1 MFRERIDRLRVLMVE
16 RGIDLYVVPTG
27 DYHLSEYVGDYFKT
41 RKFLSGFTG
50 SAGTL
55 IVTKEEAGL
64 FTDGRYFIQAEK
76 ELEGSGI
83 ILFRTGTAGVPTV
96 EEYCAV
102 YMQKHNVIGF
112 DGRTVTKQFVDA
124 IERKMNGKKLTCAYE
139 EDLAGSI
146 WSDRPEL
153 SAKPV
158 SILDERYAGEP
169 VSEKLERIR
178 KIMKEKGAESHLLT
192 SLDDIAWVFNIRGN
206 DVENNP
212 VALAYALIT
221 DKNACLYLQK
231 KTVSKE
237 VEVSL
242 GEAGVVIQEY
252 DLIYDAL
259 QKQLSSCKSIMLDVS
274 KVNYALY
281 SLIPEHCQK
290 LEERNPSVMMKAI
303 KNMTEI
309 QNAKV
314 IHIKDG
320 VAVTKFMYWLKTN
333 IGKTPM
339 DEYSVGKKMDAMRLE
354 IPECKDLSF
363 DTICA
368 YGANAAMMHY
378 SAKEND
384 CAELKT
390 ENFLL
395 VDCGGQYL
403 EGTTDVTRTFVLGEL
418 TAEQKKHFTAVVSG
432 MLRLQNARFL
442 YGCNGFNLDILSRG
456 AVWEMGIDYQCGTG
470 HGVGSYLNVH
480 EGPNGF
486 RWKSNPGMKYDWNFE
501 EGMITTDEPGVYIEG
516 SHGIRIENE
525 LLCVKDVKN
534 EWGQFMKFEVLTYVP
549 IDLDG
554 IDVTYMQEKDLKMLN
569 AYHAEVYKKLLPYM
583 NEEEK
588 LWLKNATRPLEK

>member
-1 MFRERIDRLRVLMVE
+1 MFRERIDRLRERMTE
-16 RGIDLYVVPTG
+16 RGIDLYVVPTD
-27 DYHLSEYVGDYFKT
+27 DYHLSEYVGDFFKT

-55 IVTKEEAGL
+55 VVTKEEAGL

-76 ELEGSGI
+76 ELAGSGI

-112 DGRTVTKQFVDA
+112 DGKTVTKQFVDT

-158 SILDERYAGEP
+158 VILDECYAGES
-169 VSEKLERIR
+169 VSDKLQRVREV
-178 KIMKEKGAESHLLT
+178 MKKKGAEAHLLT
-192 SLDDIAWVFNIRGN
+192 SLDDIAWLFNIRGN

-212 VALAYALIT
+212 VALAYAVIT
-221 DKNACLYLQK
+221 DKDACLYLQK
-231 KTVSKE
+231 KAVSQE
-237 VEVSL
+237 VEASL
-242 GEAGVVIQEY
+242 ANAGVVIREY
-252 DLIYDAL
+252 ATIYDTL
-259 QKQLSSCKSIMLDVS
+259 PKQLSNCQSVLLDVD

-281 SLIPEHCQK
+281 CLIPECCRK
-290 LEERNPSVMMKAI
+290 LNGRNPSVMMKAV
-303 KNMTEI
+303 KNKTEI
-309 QNAKV
+309 QNTKE

-320 VAVTKFMYWLKTN
+320 VAVTKFMRWLKTN
-333 IGKTPM
+333 IGKVPM
-339 DEYSVGKKMDAMRLE
+339 DEYNVGKKMDALRLE

-384 CAELKT
+384 CAELKA
-390 ENFLL
+390 ENLLL

-403 EGTTDVTRTFVLGEL
+403 EGTTDITRTFVLGEL
-418 TAEQKKHFTAVVSG
+418 TAEQKKHFTAVVCG
-432 MLRLQNARFL
+432 MLRLQNAKFL
-442 YGCNGFNLDILSRG
+442 YGCNGYNLDILSRG
-456 AVWEMGIDYQCGTG
+456 AVWEVGIDYQCGTG

-486 RWKSNPGMKYDWNFE
+486 RWKRNLGTKHDWIFE

-525 LLCVKDVKN
+525 LLCVKDVQN
-534 EWGQFMKFEVLTYVP
+534 EWGQFMRFEVLTYAP

-554 IDVTYMQEKDLKMLN
+554 IDVSYMQERDLELLN
-569 AYHAEVYKKLLPYM
+569 AYHAEVYEKLLPYL
-583 NEEEK
+583 NEEEQ
-588 LWLKNATRPLEK
+588 LWLKNATRLLGK

>member
-1 MFRERIDRLRVLMVE
+1 MIRERIERLRALMAE
-16 RGIDLYVVPTG
+16 RKIDLYVVPTD

-83 ILFRTGTAGVPTV
+83 ILFRTGMAGVPTV

-102 YMQKHNVIGF
+102 YMQKHNIIGF
-112 DGRTVTKQFVDA
+112 DGKTVTKQFINA
-124 IERKMNGKKLTCAYE
+124 IEGKMNGKKLTCAYE
-139 EDLAGSI
+139 EDLVGII
-146 WSDRPEL
+146 WENRPAL
-153 SAKPV
+153 SAEPV
-158 SILDERYAGEP
+158 SILSEKYAGES
-169 VSEKLERIR
+169 VSSKLERVR
-178 KIMKEKGAESHLLT
+178 KVMKDKNAEAHLLT
-192 SLDDIAWVFNIRGN
+192 SLDDIAWIFNIRGN

-212 VALAYALIT
+212 VALAYAVVSQ
-221 DKNACLYLQK
+221 KNASLYMQK
-231 KTVSKE
+231 KAVSHE
-237 VEVSL
+237 VEKTLAES
-242 GEAGVVIQEY
+242 GVVIREY
-252 DLIYDAL
+252 ASIYDSL
-259 QKQLSSCKSIMLDVS
+259 HDILREYQSVLLDEN

-281 SLIPEHCQK
+281 CLIPEICRK
-290 LEERNPSVMMKAI
+290 LDEPNPSVMMKAV
-303 KNMTEI
+303 KNQTEI
-309 QNAKV
+309 QNTRE

-320 VAVTKFMYWLKTN
+320 AAVTKFMYWLKTN
-333 IGKTPM
+333 IGKIPM
-339 DEYSVGKKMDAMRLE
+339 NEYTAGKKMDSLRQE
-354 IPECKDLSF
+354 IPEYKDLSF

-368 YGANAAMMHY
+368 YGPNAAMMHY
-378 SAKEND
+378 SAKEKN
-384 CAELKT
+384 CAELEQK
-390 ENFLL
+390 NFLL

-403 EGTTDVTRTFVLGEL
+403 EGTTDITRTFVLGEL
-418 TAEQKKHFTAVVSG
+418 TEEQKKHFTAVVCG

-456 AVWEMGIDYQCGTG
+456 VVWEMGIDYQCGTG

-486 RWKSNPGMKYDWNFE
+486 RWKRNPAINHDWIFE

-525 LLCVKDVKN
+525 LLCVKDIQN
-534 EWGQFMKFEVLTYVP
+534 EWGQFMRFETLTYAP

-554 IDVTYMQEKDLKMLN
+554 IDVAYMQDKDVELLN
-569 AYHAEVYKKLLPYM
+569 AYHVEVYKKLLPYL
-583 NEEEK
+583 NEEEQ
-588 LWLKNATRPLEK
+588 LWLRNATRQLKR

>member
-1 MFRERIDRLRVLMVE
+1 MIRERIDKLRMLMAE
-16 RGIDLYVVPTG
+16 RKIDLYVVPTD

-83 ILFRTGTAGVPTV
+83 ILFRTGTAGIPSV

-102 YMQKHNVIGF
+102 YMQKHEIIGF

-124 IERKMNGKKLTCAYE
+124 IEEKMNDKKLTCAYE
-139 EDLAGSI
+139 EDVAGSI
-146 WSDRPEL
+146 WMNRPEL
-153 SAKPV
+153 SAETV
-158 SILDERYAGEP
+158 TVQDEKYAGES
-169 VSEKLERIR
+169 VKSKLERVR
-178 KIMKEKGAESHLLT
+178 EVMRSKGAEAHLLS
-192 SLDDIAWVFNIRGN
+192 SLDDIAWLFNIRGA

-212 VALAYALIT
+212 VALAYAVIT
-221 DKNACLYLQK
+221 QKDAYLYLQK
-231 KTVSKE
+231 KAVSEE
-237 VEVSL
+237 VEAVFAS
-242 GEAGVVIQEY
+242 AGVLIREY
-252 DLIYDAL
+252 VSIYDE
-259 QKQLSSCKSIMLDVS
+259 LSSVLSKYSSLLLDVS
-274 KVNYALY
+274 RVNYALY
-281 SLIPEHCQK
+281 RLIPESCRI
-290 LEERNPSVMMKAI
+290 LNERNPSVMMKAI
-303 KNMTEI
+303 KNKTEI
-309 QNAKV
+309 QNTRE
-314 IHIKDG
+314 IHVKDG
-320 VAVTKFMYWLKTN
+320 VAVAKFMYWLKTN
-333 IGKTPM
+333 MGKTPM
-339 DEYSVGKKMDAMRLE
+339 DEYTAGKKMDSLRME
-354 IPECKDLSF
+354 ISECKDLSF

-384 CAELKT
+384 CAELKP

-403 EGTTDVTRTFVLGEL
+403 EGTTDITRTFVLGEL
-418 TAEQKKHFTAVVSG
+418 TKEQKKHFTAVVCG

-442 YGCNGFNLDILSRG
+442 YGCNGFNLDILARG
-456 AVWEMGIDYQCGTG
+456 AVWELGIDYQCGTG

-486 RWKSNPGMKYDWNFE
+486 RWKRNPAMNHDWIFE

-525 LLCVKDVKN
+525 LLCVKDVQN
-534 EWGQFMKFEVLTYVP
+534 EWGQFMRFETLTYAP

-554 IDVTYMQEKDLKMLN
+554 IDVTYMQEKDVELLN
-569 AYHAEVYKKLLPYM
+569 TYHKAVYENLLPYLT
-583 NEEEK
+583 EEEQ
-588 LWLKNATRPLEK
+588 LWLKSVTRPIKK

>member
-1 MFRERIDRLRVLMVE
+1 MIRERIDRLRGLMAE
-16 RGIDLYVVPTG
+16 HGIDLYVVPTD

-55 IVTKEEAGL
+55 VVTKEEAGL

-83 ILFRTGTAGVPTV
+83 ILFRSGTAGVPSV

-102 YMQKHNVIGF
+102 YMQKHEVIGF
-112 DGRTVTKQFVDA
+112 DGKTITKQFVDT

-146 WSDRPEL
+146 WTNRPDL
-153 SAKPV
+153 SAQPV
-158 SILDERYAGEP
+158 SILLEKYAGEA
-169 VSEKLERIR
+169 VDSKLERVR
-178 KIMKEKGAESHLLT
+178 KVMKNKGAEAHLLT
-192 SLDDIAWVFNIRGN
+192 SLDDIAWLFNIRGA

-212 VALAYALIT
+212 VALAYAVIT
-221 DKNACLYLQK
+221 QKDAILYLQK
-231 KTVSKE
+231 KAVSQD
-237 VEVSL
+237 VEGCLAKS
-242 GEAGVVIQEY
+242 GVMIQEY
-252 DLIYDAL
+252 ASIYDTL
-259 QKQLSSCKSIMLDVS
+259 QNVLKEYRTVMFDEC
-274 KVNYALY
+274 KVNYTLY
-281 SLIPEHCQK
+281 NLIPEACRK
-290 LEERNPSVMMKAI
+290 LNAQNPSVMMKAI
-303 KNMTEI
+303 KNQTEI
-309 QNAKV
+309 QNTKE

-320 VAVTKFMYWLKTN
+320 AAVAKFMYWLKTN
-333 IGKTPM
+333 IGKIPM
-339 DEYSVGKKMDAMRLE
+339 DEYTAGKKMDSFRQE
-354 IPECKDLSF
+354 IPEYKDLSF

-378 SAKEND
+378 SAKEDD
-384 CAELKT
+384 CAELEQK
-390 ENFLL
+390 NFLL

-403 EGTTDVTRTFVLGEL
+403 EGTTDITRTFVLGDL
-418 TAEQKKHFTAVVSG
+418 TEEQKKHFTAVVCG

-486 RWKSNPGMKYDWNFE
+486 RWKRNPGMNHDWVFE
-501 EGMITTDEPGVYIEG
+501 EGMVTTDEPGVYIEG

-525 LLCVKDVKN
+525 LLCVKDVQN
-534 EWGQFMKFEVLTYVP
+534 EWGQFMKFETLTYAP

-554 IDVTYMQEKDLKMLN
+554 IDVTYMQEKDVELLN
-569 AYHAEVYKKLLPYM
+569 AYHAEVYEKLLPYL
-583 NEEEK
+583 NEEEQR
-588 LWLKNATRPLEK
+588 WLKNATRMLKK